1 MSAAI
6 FKSCVS
12 RLMCRMARNIIPI
25 GADHRGFA
33 LKASFVTWLNTH
45 GFEAKDLGA
54 HSAERCDALDFA
66 RKMADEFNTDSAQF
80 GVLICGTGQA
90 MAMTANRYKK
100 LRAALCT
107 NAEMARLAREHNDAN
122 VLALGADI
130 TPPDAALQILEV
142 FLETQFLGGRYAERR
157 DKLTALGGL

>member
-1 MSAAI
+1 
-6 FKSCVS
+6 
-12 RLMCRMARNIIPI
+12 MAKNIIPI

-33 LKASFVTWLNTH
+33 LKASFVAWLNTH

-54 HSAERCDALDFA
+54 YGADRCDAFDFA
-66 RKMADEFNTDSAQF
+66 KKMAHEFNADADQF

-90 MAMTANRYKK
+90 MAMTANRYQK

-142 FLETQFLGGRYAERR
+142 FLKTQFLGGRYAERR
-157 DKLTALGGL
+157 DKLTDLGGL